1 MDYGFTQTKA
11 HEFLQ
16 SLRQKRIAQDPR
28 GRQSSRHVCDSCGTS
43 TTRTPRSSRAAPPEW
58 QGKILL
64 CRRAIEP
71 RYGLWTIPAG
81 YMENGET
88 IEQAACRETEEEA
101 CARVDLDGL
110 YAIYNIPHVSQVYM
124 IFRGQLTDGAFA
136 PGAESLETSLFEE
149 DQIPWGEIAFPVVR
163 LTLNKFFLD
172 RPEQRFTTFI
182 DTVTPAAR
190 PR

>member
-1 MDYGFTQTKA
+1 MNFCSHCGKSV
-11 HEFLQ
+11 
-16 SLRQKRIAQDPR
+16 SLRIPEDDNRPR
-28 GRQSSRHVCDSCGTS
+28 YVCDSCGNIHYQN
-43 TTRTPRSSRAAPPEW
+43 PNIVAGCIPEW

-81 YMENGET
+81 FMENGET
-88 IEQAACRETEEEA
+88 IEQAAYRETEEEA
-101 CARVDLDGL
+101 CARVDLNGL
-110 YAIYNIPHVSQVYM
+110 YAIYNIPHVNQVYM

-136 PGAESLETSLFEE
+136 PGTESLETSLFEE
-149 DQIPWGEIAFPVVR
+149 KQIPWGEIAFPVVGR
-163 LTLNKFFLD
+163 TLKKFFLD
-172 RPEQRFTTFI
+172 RPKRHFATFI

>member
-1 MDYGFTQTKA
+1 MNFCSHCGKSV
-11 HEFLQ
+11 
-16 SLRQKRIAQDPR
+16 SLRIPEDDNRP
-28 GRQSSRHVCDSCGTS
+28 RHVCDSCGHIHYQN
-43 TTRTPRSSRAAPPEW
+43 PKIVAGCIPEW

-110 YAIYNIPHVSQVYM
+110 YAI
-124 IFRGQLTDGAFA
+124 
-136 PGAESLETSLFEE
+136 
-149 DQIPWGEIAFPVVR
+149 
-163 LTLNKFFLD
+163 
-172 RPEQRFTTFI
+172 
-182 DTVTPAAR
+182 
-190 PR
+190 